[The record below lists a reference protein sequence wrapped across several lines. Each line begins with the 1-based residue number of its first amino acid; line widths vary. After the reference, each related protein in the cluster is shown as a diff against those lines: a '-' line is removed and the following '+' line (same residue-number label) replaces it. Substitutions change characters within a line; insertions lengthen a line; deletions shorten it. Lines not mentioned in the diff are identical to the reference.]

1 MKMLLCALVLLVFPL
16 RLQAQEADRTKLAE
30 NVYYRALVA
39 VLAARAQDAKY
50 ASAND
55 PLQHVI
61 ILKDHQI
68 NTGFPS
74 RVGEVEIEYLTMD
87 ELRARYRS
95 LKREF
100 PIFIM
105 RAMSN
110 DGHRLVISFTRHWVT
125 AAKRTNE
132 LSLEGGY
139 TVVIGFDCVRK
150 ELVVESAKLWGI

>member
-1 MKMLLCALVLLVFPL
+1 MKMLLCVLVFLVLPL
-16 RLQAQEADRTKLAE
+16 RSQAQETDRTKLAG

-39 VLAARAQDAKY
+39 VLTARAQDAKY

-55 PLQHVI
+55 PLQQVI
-61 ILKDHQI
+61 ILMDHQI
-68 NTGFPS
+68 NAGFPN
-74 RVGEVEIEYLTMD
+74 RVGDVEIEYLTMD

-105 RAMSN
+105 RPIGN
-110 DGHRLVISFTRHWVT
+110 EGHRLVIGFTRHWFSST
-125 AAKRTNE
+125 KRTNE
-132 LSLEGGY
+132 LALEGGY

>member
-1 MKMLLCALVLLVFPL
+1 MKILLCALVFLVLPL
-16 RLQAQEADRTKLAE
+16 HSQAQETDRAKLAE

-39 VLAARAQDAKY
+39 VLTARAQDAKY

-55 PLQHVI
+55 PRQHVI

-68 NTGFPS
+68 NAGFPS
-74 RVGEVEIEYLTMD
+74 RVGDVEVEYLTMED
-87 ELRARYRS
+87 LRTRYRA

-105 RAMSN
+105 RPMSN
-110 DGHRLVISFTRHWVT
+110 EGHRLVIGFTHHWFSST
-125 AAKRTNE
+125 KRTNE

-139 TVVIGFDCVRK
+139 TVAIGFDCVRK